1 MASRARHRLL
11 HDTVSIGRFA
21 SEDLV
26 VDNYSVSVGRKAGN
40 NGPIGAYAIAIGD
53 QAGENNQSTYSIA
66 IGPQAG
72 QFTQGTHAI
81 AIGDK
86 AGKTTQ
92 GTNAIAIGDQ
102 AGNSAQG
109 THAIAIGDQAGNSA
123 QGTHAIAIGDQAGNS
138 TQGIKSIAIGDQAGN
153 SAQGARAIAIGD
165 LAGKS
170 NQPAYSIIITTSNTE
185 IVAKHKG
192 LYIDPVRK
200 DDDRNVVP
208 TTVKD
213 GNTLIYK
220 YATKEVKNGFPRLPA
235 YPDDAEVLLAF
246 TQIKKDEV
254 PAVPPLGPLDNGTLY
269 FDTTKKKVKVWVDN
283 KWSILLD
290 EVDYARIKAQ
300 LPLLPA
306 L

>member
-11 HDTVSIGRFA
+11 HDTVSIGRYA

-92 GTNAIAIGDQ
+92 GINAIAIGDQ

-123 QGTHAIAIGDQAGNS
+123 QGT
-138 TQGIKSIAIGDQAGN
+138 
-153 SAQGARAIAIGD
+153 RAIAIGD
-165 LAGKS
+165 LAGKN

-200 DDDRNVVP
+200 DDDRDLVP

-235 YPDDAEVLLAF
+235 YPNDAEVLLAF

-254 PAVPPLGPLDNGTLY
+254 PPVPPLGPLDTGTLY

-290 EVDYARIKAQ
+290 EVDYARIRAE
-300 LPLLPA
+300 LPA
-306 L
+306 LPAL

>member
-40 NGPIGAYAIAIGD
+40 NGPIGEYAIAIGD
-53 QAGENNQSTYSIA
+53 QAGENNQATYGIA

-72 QFTQGTHAI
+72 QFTQGAR
-81 AIGDK
+81 
-86 AGKTTQ
+86 
-92 GTNAIAIGDQ
+92 AIAIGDQ
-102 AGNSAQG
+102 AGK
-109 THAIAIGDQAGNSA
+109 T
-123 QGTHAIAIGDQAGNS
+123 
-138 TQGIKSIAIGDQAGN
+138 TQGIRAIAIGDQAGN

-165 LAGKS
+165 QAGKN

-185 IVAKHKG
+185 IVAKNKG
-192 LYIDPVRK
+192 LYIDPIRK
-200 DDDRNVVP
+200 DDDRDVVP

-235 YPDDAEVLLAF
+235 YPNDAEVLLAF

-269 FDTTKKKVKVWVDN
+269 FDTTKKKVKVWVDT
-283 KWSILLD
+283 KWLILLD
-290 EVDYARIKAQ
+290 EVNYAKIKE
-300 LPLLPA
+300 LLPA
-306 L
+306 LPAL

>member
-11 HDTVSIGRFA
+11 HDTVSIGRYA

-92 GTNAIAIGDQ
+92 GINAIAIGDQ
-102 AGNSAQG
+102 AGNS
-109 THAIAIGDQAGNSA
+109 T

-165 LAGKS
+165 LAGKN
-170 NQPAYSIIITTSNTE
+170 NQPAYSIIISTSNTE

-192 LYIDPVRK
+192 LYIDPIRK
-200 DDDRNVVP
+200 DDDRDLVP